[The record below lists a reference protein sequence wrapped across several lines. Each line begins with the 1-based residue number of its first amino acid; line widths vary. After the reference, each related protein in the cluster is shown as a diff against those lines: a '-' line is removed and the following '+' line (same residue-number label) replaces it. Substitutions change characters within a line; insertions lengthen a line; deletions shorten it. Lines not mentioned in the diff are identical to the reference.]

1 MRKGYTKDQT
11 GNMYFYGNL
20 IPEEFVIGL
29 AKTGGFHCGTPTDIK
44 VGYFRWI
51 ANIIHGGYYD
61 FSNSVY
67 EHSHLP
73 VVVSCPEHGVFAS
86 RASHIL
92 EGKGCHECGI
102 TRMRKPASEF
112 IKEAIVIHGDKYN
125 YSKVVYINNKLPV
138 IIICKEH
145 GEFLKRP
152 SEHLL
157 AKSGCPICSSNK
169 DRNSQ
174 YIYIMKTNIDGL
186 YKIGIS
192 ADPYRRARELGTRSS
207 NNISFTVLYSKYIGE
222 YRLARKLE
230 SDTHKKLF
238 RYNIMEFTGDDGYT
252 EMFTLDPITL
262 ESVRQSVCM

>member
-1 MRKGYTKDQT
+1 MRKGYTKDQA

-29 AKTGGFHCGTPTDIK
+29 AKTGGFHCATPTDIK
-44 VGYFRWI
+44 VGYFRWM

-73 VVVSCPEHGVFAS
+73 VEVTCPEHGIFAS

-92 EGKGCHECGI
+92 EGKGCYECGI
-102 TRMRKPASEF
+102 ARMRKPASEF
-112 IKEAIVIHGDKYN
+112 IKEAIAIHGDKYD
-125 YSKVVYINNKLPV
+125 YSKVVYRNNKLPV

-145 GEFLKRP
+145 GEFLKGP
-152 SEHLL
+152 SQHILDG
-157 AKSGCPICSSNK
+157 SGCPLCSNK
-169 DRNSQ
+169 DRDSQ

-192 ADPYRRARELGTRSS
+192 ANPYRRAKELGTRSS

-222 YRLARKLE
+222 YILARKLE
-230 SDTHKKLF
+230 SDTHKELL
-238 RYNIMEFTGDDGYT
+238 RYNSREFTGDDGYT
-252 EMFTLDPITL
+252 ELFTLDPITL
-262 ESVRQSVCM
+262 ESVRQSICM